1 MEAEMVPCMRRSL
14 PAALIAVLLL
24 PALVLLLPAL
34 FMGSLKSNCVTLPVT
49 LL

>member
-1 MEAEMVPCMRRSL
+1 MVPCMRRSL
-14 PAALIAVLLL
+14 PAALIA
-24 PALVLLLPAL
+24 VLLLPAL